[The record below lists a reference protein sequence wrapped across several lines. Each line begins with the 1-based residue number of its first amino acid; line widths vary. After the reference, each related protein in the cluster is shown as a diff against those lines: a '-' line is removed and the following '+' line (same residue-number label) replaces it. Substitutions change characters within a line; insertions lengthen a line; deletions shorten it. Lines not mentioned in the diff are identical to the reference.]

1 MPRRKSTLRR
11 MPPVTRDLA
20 RLQDE
25 LKSVT
30 RRLDRIIQL
39 VQQAELYALALPR
52 PPTAGVHP
60 PEPGEALMTGF
71 GL

>member
-39 VQQAELYALALPR
+39 VQLAELYASAFIRQNQEKPS
-52 PPTAGVHP
+52 
-60 PEPGEALMTGF
+60 
-71 GL
+71 